1 MHLYWLHA
9 IVNKDIYLLSEH
21 QEQFLI
27 SLNNL
32 IWINLTGYKHARNTE
47 ARDEQRKAKNE
58 IRENLLMN
66 KSIHDTQW
74 GASGKEKDFHRLYT

>member
-9 IVNKDIYLLSEH
+9 IVNKYIYLPSEH

-47 ARDEQRKAKNE
+47 AREEQRKAKNE

-66 KSIHDTQW
+66 KFIHDTQW
-74 GASGKEKDFHRLYT
+74 GASGNEKDFHRLNI